1 MNSDQRAKRRTDLG
15 AVHTMPTRDEIRD
28 QQPTATSAPGGPG
41 AVPRVLLTAGEQA
54 AHVVPESCVN
64 FTLPGGGAVLMTV
77 PTALSKRD
85 ALFAASIVRDFLTS
99 LAERMNA

>member
-15 AVHTMPTRDEIRD
+15 SVHTMPTRDEIRD
-28 QQPTATSAPGGPG
+28 QQPTATSAPGPG
-41 AVPRVLLTAGEQA
+41 AVPRALLAAAEQA

-85 ALFAASIVRDFLTS
+85 ALFAAGIVRDFLTS
-99 LAERMNA
+99 LAERMHA